1 MLSGTEAGS
10 REFLYGKIGEEGDG
24 MTKEEAVKAA
34 ALGVPVVYLDPMTE
48 GRTVYRRIAAV
59 IWRYATLDGALG
71 EKSVSVELLPD
82 NGSRSSRIVPL
93 ERVEV
98 ANPELWQQQKKIE
111 PEKEKPEKKRA
122 VFRKPTVG
130 EVSTY
135 ALEMLYEMDA
145 QAFVDHYD
153 ACGWVVGK
161 NKPMRDWRA
170 AVRNWVRRQSEFGG
184 GAAGGEQKQSSF
196 ETDAFFEAAL
206 AKSYAGDI

>member
-1 MLSGTEAGS
+1 
-10 REFLYGKIGEEGDG
+10 

-34 ALGVPVVYLDPMTE
+34 AMGVPVVYLDPMTE

-59 IWRYATLDGALG
+59 IWRYATLDGALD

-82 NGSRSSRIVPL
+82 NGARSSRIVPL
-93 ERVEV
+93 ERVEI
-98 ANPELWQQQKKIE
+98 ANPEQWAVQKEIAE
-111 PEKEKPEKKRA
+111 PAEPDAKTEKAKRT

-130 EVSTY
+130 EVSAY
-135 ALEMLYEMDA
+135 AVEMLYEIDA

-161 NKPMRDWRA
+161 NKPMKDWKA

-184 GAAGGEQKQSSF
+184 GTAGGEQKQSSF

-206 AKSYAGDI
+206 AKSYGDGLGQ

>member
-1 MLSGTEAGS
+1 
-10 REFLYGKIGEEGDG
+10 

-34 ALGVPVVYLDPMTE
+34 AMGVPVVYLDPMTE

-59 IWRYATLDGALG
+59 IWRYATLDGALD

-82 NGSRSSRIVPL
+82 NGARSSRIVPL
-93 ERVEV
+93 ERVEI
-98 ANPELWQQQKKIE
+98 ANPELWKQQRKIE
-111 PEKEKPEKKRA
+111 PEKEKPEKKRT

-130 EVSTY
+130 EVSAY
-135 ALEMLYEMDA
+135 AVEMLYEIDA

-161 NKPMRDWRA
+161 NKPMKDWKA

-184 GAAGGEQKQSSF
+184 VAAGKEEKQSSF
-196 ETDAFFEAAL
+196 ETDAFFAAAL
-206 AKSYAGDI
+206 AKSYSEV

>member
-1 MLSGTEAGS
+1 
-10 REFLYGKIGEEGDG
+10 

-34 ALGVPVVYLDPMTE
+34 AVGVPVVYLDPMTE

-82 NGSRSSRIVPL
+82 NGARSSRIVPL
-93 ERVEV
+93 ERVEI
-98 ANPELWQQQKKIE
+98 ANPEQWAVQKEIAETAE
-111 PEKEKPEKKRA
+111 PDDKPEKAKRT

-130 EVSTY
+130 EVSAY
-135 ALEMLYEMDA
+135 AVEMLYDIDA

-161 NKPMRDWRA
+161 NKPMKDWKA

-184 GAAGGEQKQSSF
+184 GAAEQGQKPSSF

-206 AKSYAGDI
+206 AKSYGDGLGQ

>member
-1 MLSGTEAGS
+1 
-10 REFLYGKIGEEGDG
+10 

-59 IWRYATLDGALG
+59 IWRYATLDEALD
-71 EKSVSVELLPD
+71 EKSVYVELLPD
-82 NGSRSSRIVPL
+82 NGARSSRIVPL

-98 ANPELWQQQKKIE
+98 ANPELWKQQRKIE
-111 PEKEKPEKKRA
+111 PEKAAEKPEKKRT

-130 EVSTY
+130 EVSAY
-135 ALEMLYEMDA
+135 AVEMLYEIDA

-161 NKPMRDWRA
+161 NKPMKDWKA
-170 AVRNWVRRQSEFGG
+170 AVRNWVRRQVEFASEKN
-184 GAAGGEQKQSSF
+184 AGGTQAEEKSSSF
-196 ETDAFFEAAL
+196 ETEAFFAAAL
-206 AKSYAGDI
+206 AKSYSEV

>member
-1 MLSGTEAGS
+1 
-10 REFLYGKIGEEGDG
+10 

-34 ALGVPVVYLDPMTE
+34 ALGIPVVYLDPMTE

-59 IWRYATLDGALG
+59 IWRYATLDGALD

-82 NGSRSSRIVPL
+82 NGARSCRIVPL
-93 ERVEV
+93 ERVEI
-98 ANPELWQQQKKIE
+98 ANHALWQQQKKIE
-111 PEKEKPEKKRA
+111 PEEEKTKPEKKRA

-130 EVSTY
+130 EVSAY

-184 GAAGGEQKQSSF
+184 VAAGKEEKQSSF

-206 AKSYAGDI
+206 AKSYSEV

>member
-1 MLSGTEAGS
+1 
-10 REFLYGKIGEEGDG
+10 

-34 ALGVPVVYLDPMTE
+34 AMGVPVVYLDPMTE

-82 NGSRSSRIVPL
+82 NGARSSRIVPL
-93 ERVEV
+93 ERVEI
-98 ANPELWQQQKKIE
+98 ANPEQWAVQKEIAE
-111 PEKEKPEKKRA
+111 PAEPDAKTEKAKRT

-130 EVSTY
+130 EVSAY
-135 ALEMLYEMDA
+135 AVEMLYEMDA

-161 NKPMRDWRA
+161 NKPMKDWRA

-184 GAAGGEQKQSSF
+184 VAAGKEEKQSSF

-206 AKSYAGDI
+206 AKSYSEV